1 MRLKHGD
8 CVPKDHIGSPNNVIG
23 PSASTQGTILSDEPI
38 PMSTQLMP
46 NGYEM
51 FKVNKVN
58 KTFNAAIWP

>member
-8 CVPKDHIGSPNNVIG
+8 CVPKDHIGSPNSVIG

-38 PMSTQLMP
+38 PMLTQLMP

-58 KTFNAAIWP
+58 KTFNAAIWS